1 MPNGII
7 GIRDIIMY
15 MQKLRNTIA
24 VLSLAVSVF
33 SGCSASAA
41 SYTVSDAENDGLW
54 QYTEISGQ
62 KIENMDLGREY
73 SVSFWLFPAEN
84 FTDSTLF
91 FAGDEENYVL
101 CTNRGI
107 NGEVF
112 SGITLSSHF
121 GGEDYWIVADGDHA
135 PMTSRWNQITVNIS
149 SAKAEIWL
157 NGEKAAEGDLRHSR
171 STDTILVGDDP
182 LGLRKMH
189 GNISGF
195 TVSSSLS
202 SAQQIKDAYD
212 GKLADVLLDTVRFSD
227 QDHLCRS
234 LWFPDN
240 TVEGYPLLWQRSEE
254 TVLMDDTG
262 RLTDPDASG
271 QAVFTASITTEHSSA
286 QKQFTFTLP
295 GKTPEGLL
303 QNTMKILDAEVE
315 GTIFSGT
322 QLPAVSADG
331 VQFSYQVKSGQAHF
345 EDNVLYKDTDA
356 ERETVTFEAA
366 AEYGDLSSAKT
377 YTVVM
382 LDEAYGYAMAYF
394 NGEVDAERVSLAL
407 SMDGLVWDQLSG
419 SDVSSRLYVGE
430 NFGTMRLRDPHLSRD
445 ENGSF
450 IMAAT
455 EGGDHPFI
463 YLYRSD
469 DLLSFDEGYRLLV
482 SYPDHSLG
490 MSGKKAW
497 APEVYYDNENHDYL
511 IYYADH
517 QEDRGPVY
525 VIHTDLDFTDGY
537 LLYPQILFDPGYPV
551 IDSTIFVMN
560 GKYHMIFKDER
571 TAAQTIYSAETD
583 DLQDGFRTVYDWK
596 YLQLRRPVEG
606 PMVFRDIRS
615 GRYHLY
621 VDHFSAQTFFAG
633 EFTGLDYD
641 SEVDWSDTGKL
652 VLPEQDV
659 RHGSIIPVT
668 EKEYK
673 RIESS
678 YK

>member
-7 GIRDIIMY
+7 NIRDIIMY
-15 MQKLRNTIA
+15 MQKIRN
-24 VLSLAVSVF
+24 SLLAITF
-33 SGCSASAA
+33 AAAMLSGCSGNDT
-41 SYTVSDAENDGLW
+41 SYTVSDTENDGLW
-54 QYTEISGQ
+54 QYTEIAGQ
-62 KIENMDLGREY
+62 KIDNMALGKEY
-73 SVSFWLFPAEN
+73 TVSFWLFPADN
-84 FTDSTLF
+84 FTDSTIF
-91 FAGDEENYVL
+91 FAGDAENYIL

-121 GGEDYWIVADGDHA
+121 SGEDYWIVADGEHA

-149 SAKAEIWL
+149 SGKAEIWL
-157 NGEKAAEGDLRHSR
+157 NGEKAAEGDLRHSGR
-171 STDTILVGDDP
+171 TDTILIGDDP
-182 LGLRKMH
+182 LGLRKLH

-195 TVSSSLS
+195 TVSSTLS
-202 SAQQIKDAYD
+202 SAQQIKDAYE
-212 GKLADVLLDTVRFSD
+212 GKLADVLLDTVRFPD
-227 QDHLCRS
+227 QDHLNRS
-234 LWFPDN
+234 LWFYDN
-240 TVEGYPLLWQRSEE
+240 TVEGYPLTWQRSED
-254 TVLMDDTG
+254 TVLMDDAG
-262 RLTDPDASG
+262 RITDLDHSG
-271 QAVFTASITTEHSSA
+271 QAVFTASVSTEHSSA
-286 QKQFTFTLP
+286 QKQFVFTLP
-295 GKTPEGLL
+295 GNTPEVLL
-303 QNTMKILDAEVE
+303 QNSMKILNAEVE
-315 GTIFSGT
+315 GTMFSGT
-322 QLPAVSADG
+322 ELPAVSDDG
-331 VQFSYQVKSGQAHF
+331 VQFAYQVKSGQAHF

-356 ERETVTFEAA
+356 ERETVTFEAS
-366 AEYGDLSSAKT
+366 AEYGDLTSAKT
-377 YTVVM
+377 YTVVL

-394 NGEVDAERVSLAL
+394 NGEVDAETVSLAL
-407 SMDGLVWDQLSG
+407 STDGLVWAPLTG
-419 SDVSSRLYVGE
+419 SNVSSRLFVGE
-430 NFGTMRLRDPHLSRD
+430 DFGTMRLRDPHLSRD

-469 DLLSFDEGYRLLV
+469 DLLSFDEGFRLLV

-497 APEVYYDNENHDYL
+497 APEVYYDNENNDYL

-517 QEDRGPVY
+517 REDRGPVY
-525 VIHTDLDFTDGY
+525 VIHTDLDFIDGY

-571 TAAQTIYSAETD
+571 AAAQTVYSAETD

-596 YLQLRRPVEG
+596 YLQLQRPVEG
-606 PMVFRDIRS
+606 PMVFRDIHT
-615 GRYHLY
+615 GKYHLY
-621 VDHFSAQTFFAG
+621 LDHFSAQTFFAG

-641 SEVDWSDTGKL
+641 SEVDWSDTDLL